1 LKDIRLVL
9 SIQINESEITK
20 KPVKFLSNLSRLEI
34 YIKTLGA
41 IVLLLGTIAVVY
53 TIILFYG
60 MLPESKYWM
69 VVGFSIGLFLLYTGF
84 VLFRFKQITTGHIIY
99 EHEIL

>member
-1 LKDIRLVL
+1 
-9 SIQINESEITK
+9 
-20 KPVKFLSNLSRLEI
+20 VKFLSDLSRLEI

-41 IVLLLGTIAVVY
+41 IVLLLGIIALGY

-60 MLPESKYWM
+60 TLPESKYGM
-69 VVGFSIGLFLLYTGF
+69 VVGFSIGLFLLYTGS